1 MRSIGAFMGF
11 FTGRVTCTRFRV
23 TGKALRTFGPEH
35 LEKLAQNAIGR
46 QRAAAGDGSQA
57 GWIAGDHILDTRF
70 DLAKN
75 VVNDVLQFGLRI
87 DEQKVPSDLLRA
99 YTQVEL
105 EALAAQNPSGLPSG
119 RQKRQARLTAKERL
133 EDESRD
139 GPYLPRKSFPLLLD
153 PPSRALALATS

>member
-1 MRSIGAFMGF
+1 MGAFMGF

-75 VVNDVLQFGLRI
+75 VVNDVLQFGLRV
-87 DEQKVPSDLLRA
+87 DSQKVPADLLRA
-99 YTQVEL
+99 YTQIEL
-105 EALAAQNPSGLPSG
+105 QALTAGNPSGLPSA
-119 RQKRQARLTAKERL
+119 RQKREARATARDRL
-133 EDESRD
+133 EAE
-139 GPYLPRKSFPLLLD
+139 
-153 PPSRALALATS
+153 